1 MSAKIYVGKAK
12 AITTKF
18 GVITKLSFGPSD
30 FEKLNAEK
38 NAAGWVNLEILS
50 GRDGNPYAQI
60 DNFKPAGDGGGSA
73 PSAPVNQTAP
83 SDDLPF

>member
-1 MSAKIYVGKAK
+1 MSEKIYVGKAK
-12 AITTKF
+12 SITTKF
-18 GVITKLSFGPSD
+18 GQITKLSFGPND
-30 FEKLNAEK
+30 FEKLNEHK

-60 DNFKPAGDGGGSA
+60 DNFKPTAQGGA
-73 PSAPVNQTAP
+73 PKAAPVNQEAP

>member
-12 AITTKF
+12 SITT
-18 GVITKLSFGPSD
+18 
-30 FEKLNAEK
+30 
-38 NAAGWVNLEILS
+38 NLEILS

-60 DNFKPAGDGGGSA
+60 DNFKPAGGGGSA